1 MGTEAVTYGTLCG
14 YECMV
19 GFLKPAPAGPGW
31 CVWYE
36 VCVWELWAEPGTMYI
51 KA

>member
-1 MGTEAVTYGTLCG
+1 MGTEAVTYGMLCG

-36 VCVWELWAEPGTMYI
+36 VSPEGDTDSETRFHER
-51 KA
+51 